1 MTGRPS
7 LPPFTPRDPRA
18 PKALDGLRVVDFT
31 QMLSGP
37 YSTQQ
42 LADYGAEVIKIE
54 APVRGD
60 DSRHYTTTE
69 LAGECAFFLSINRGK
84 RSITLDLKSAAG
96 REVALRLIAEA
107 DILVENFSNGVMDRL
122 GLGYAAASELNPM
135 LIYCSVSGYGRDEPS
150 VPARRSYDAMA
161 QSGSG
166 LLSLTGERD
175 RPPMR
180 TTVPIVDLVTAMTA
194 TSTILAAVIARER
207 LRTGQFVEVCLQDVA
222 VASLT
227 MYGMAYLVSGSEMP
241 RSGNRA
247 PQTSPSDM
255 YAAKDGQIFLTC
267 GNNRLFSRLCQDG
280 ISQPELLADPDFAS
294 NDTRVANVERLTRI
308 LSAAFS
314 QEPRDYW
321 VERLSRIGV
330 PVSAVLTIGEAMA
343 SADVRRRNM
352 LGEVPHPKAGTV
364 PNIRAPFSMSVTPA
378 ADPVAPPLLGQHT
391 ADILADL
398 GYGVHEVAD
407 LVSRGAFGAAGAGD

>member
-7 LPPFTPRDPRA
+7 LPPFIPRDPQA

-54 APVRGD
+54 TPVRGD

-84 RSITLDLKSAAG
+84 RSITLDLKSPAG
-96 REVALRLIAEA
+96 REVALRLIAGA
-107 DILVENFSNGVMDRL
+107 DVLVENFSNGVMDRL
-122 GLGYAAASELNPM
+122 GLGYEAASELNPM
-135 LIYCSVSGYGRDEPS
+135 LIYCSVSGYGRDEAS

-166 LLSLTGERD
+166 LLSLTGEHD

-207 LRTGQFVEVCLQDVA
+207 LRTGQYVEVCLHDVA

-227 MYGMAYLVSGSEMP
+227 MYGMAYLVSGTDMA

-247 PQTSPSDM
+247 PQTAPSDM

-267 GNNRLFSRLCQDG
+267 GNNSLFSRLCRDG
-280 ISQPELLADPDFAS
+280 INRPELLADPDFAS
-294 NDTRVANVERLTRI
+294 NDSRVANVDRLTQI

-314 QEPRDYW
+314 REPRDYW
-321 VERLSRIGV
+321 VGRLSRAGV
-330 PVSAVLTIGEAMA
+330 PVSPVLTIGEAMA
-343 SADVRRRNM
+343 SADVRRRHM

-378 ADPVAPPLLGQHT
+378 VDPVAPPLLGQHT
-391 ADILADL
+391 ADILASL
-398 GYGVHEVAD
+398 GYGEDEVTD
-407 LVSRGAFGAAGAGD
+407 LVRRGAFGAPDAGR